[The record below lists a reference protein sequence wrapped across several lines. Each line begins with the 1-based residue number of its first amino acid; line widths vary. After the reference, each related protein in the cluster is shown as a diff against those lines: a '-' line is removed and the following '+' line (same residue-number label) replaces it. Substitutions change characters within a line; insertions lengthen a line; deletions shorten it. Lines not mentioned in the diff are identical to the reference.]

1 MLRRYLIALVGALVG
16 GGAVAGLFLALGRFP
31 SPLIVALC
39 ALGVAGFLMAK
50 GEDFGLVPPAEEI
63 GKPTSLF
70 SDDKERRR

>member
-1 MLRRYLIALVGALVG
+1 MIRRYLIALIGAIVG
-16 GGAVAGLFLALGRFP
+16 GGIPFVIFIALGRFP

-63 GKPTSLF
+63 GKPTSIF
-70 SDDKERRR
+70 SDDKDRRP